1 MRSDHLSLVRPCR
14 RSRISSCR
22 VLLATIASLATGSSA
37 IAAAPMFEEN
47 IVWKDTE
54 DGMLTYHV
62 PTIFVTDKDTVLAA
76 ADARFNDYGDFDPH
90 HLVLKRSTDGSRSWG
105 PNTYVARSDGRN
117 IYLFP
122 NFIQARDSA
131 RIFMF
136 YSEKSLE
143 NIHTITHIWL
153 RHSDDDGVTWSEPVD
168 VSPIR
173 VRADA
178 ELKRAL
184 EAGTAGPPFQGR
196 HYDADR
202 FSQENSSLYGRRSFY
217 SGPGVAIQL
226 SRHHP
231 HAPSRLII
239 PFLNMQRRDAP
250 HIQRGHGNCFL
261 ISDDNGAT
269 WKAGGIVPIG
279 RYVNSEPSVVELAD
293 GDLLMNARYEGR
305 TDRVISRS
313 RDGGLTWSQSEIDST
328 IPKFMETHAGLLR
341 LSHPKDDPTGRSR
354 VLFSFPDCQ
363 NARERM
369 TVMLSYDEHRSW
381 PVRKVVNFG
390 ASFYSNMA
398 RLSDGTVILVY
409 GKGQTEH
416 RWMPATTVV
425 ARFNLEWLTD
435 GKDSLATGPKR

>member
-1 MRSDHLSLVRPCR
+1 MKNPKLLVSLLCT
-14 RSRISSCR
+14 
-22 VLLATIASLATGSSA
+22 LLPLTLLP
-37 IAAAPMFEEN
+37 AAPQFEEHV
-47 IVWKDTE
+47 VWKERE
-54 DGMLTYHV
+54 DDMLTYHV
-62 PTIFVTDKDTVLAA
+62 PTIFVSRADTVLAA
-76 ADARFNDYGDFDPH
+76 ADARFNEFGDFGPH
-90 HLVLKRSTDGSRSWG
+90 HVVLKRSTDGGRTWG
-105 PNTYVARSDGRN
+105 PNIYVARSDGRQ

-122 NFIQARDSA
+122 NFIQPRDSN

-136 YSEKSLE
+136 YSEKALE
-143 NIHTITHIWL
+143 DIHAITHVWL

-168 VSPIR
+168 ISPILKE
-173 VRADA
+173 ADL
-178 ELKRAL
+178 ELKRRI
-184 EAGTAGPPFQGR
+184 EGGTVGEPFVRSG
-196 HYDADR
+196 YGGEYR
-202 FSQENSSLYGRRSFY
+202 FHRENAALYGRLSYY

-226 SRHHP
+226 SRHNP
-231 HAPSRLII
+231 HAPGRLII

-261 ISDDNGAT
+261 ISDDNGTT

-313 RDGGLTWSQSEIDST
+313 RDGGLTWSQSEIDAT

-390 ASFYSNMA
+390 GSYYSNMA
-398 RLSDGTVILVY
+398 RLSDGTVLLVY
-409 GKGQTEH
+409 GKGQSEH
-416 RWMPATTVV
+416 RWMPAITVV
-425 ARFNLEWLTD
+425 ARFNLDWLTD
-435 GKDSLATGPKR
+435 GKDSLATGLNRE